1 MVGIWGPEHGLCRQF
16 SHRLRRGA
24 IGAEGAAR
32 HQPAADF
39 SLRNC
44 LPCVRLD
51 VSLVPRTGGMTLLTI
66 ASAIMAAVVGIVLL
80 VIGLA
85 VLGCRSGPALCLG
98 TWAGCCRLCQT
109 VKPVA
114 LP

>member
-1 MVGIWGPEHGLCRQF
+1 MA
-16 SHRLRRGA
+16 RRNYMLNA
-24 IGAEGAAR
+24 NHIGAEGAAR

-98 TWAGCCRLCQT
+98 TGAGAVGS
-109 VKPVA
+109 VKR
-114 LP
+114 